1 LPAQQA
7 EIMRHVC
14 CREDELPNE
23 PITGAV
29 MEENGKVEVI
39 RDETGDTIVA
49 TGALDLYTNGF
60 KDPLN
65 KAAESAENVVLDLRG
80 AYFIDTAIIAYM
92 AGAAKRLLKRQKRLK
107 VLLKEGTHPLRTLQ
121 ITGLA
126 TLMDLVVDEPGPE

>member
-1 LPAQQA
+1 
-7 EIMRHVC
+7 
-14 CREDELPNE
+14 
-23 PITGAV
+23 